1 MFSKYLV
8 SVHWTPRPMSTPTHD
23 DRWQN
28 LPRPLSSHFSLRHPP
43 SLGLRVKSLIDC
55 WPHCPQNE
63 TFLNINHRLAWY
75 SLLGQYHPRQ
85 FHSLYEK
92 VQFFIN
98 RPSPFLYVMATQEP
112 IDFGSVIPVV
122 SVSWYRTKQCWDSQE
137 HSTVFKVLKQLKQL
151 VLARVYNVHCTQVV
165 EWNAH
170 IWYFYKSRLR
180 GSKEWYIWRPRSQ
193 QKIQSDTWS
202 ECTAV
207 VT

>member
-1 MFSKYLV
+1 MPHVLVTRVYPLTFLCLQFLLKLVNHSASIDLPSNKMQALLILKVSCRQLLLIGMPFKLIPWIVHVFQV

-98 RPSPFLYVMATQEP
+98 RPSPFLSMMAQEP

-137 HSTVFKVLKQLKQL
+137 HSTTVS
-151 VLARVYNVHCTQVV
+151 
-165 EWNAH
+165 
-170 IWYFYKSRLR
+170 I
-180 GSKEWYIWRPRSQ
+180 
-193 QKIQSDTWS
+193 
-202 ECTAV
+202 
-207 VT
+207 

>member
-1 MFSKYLV
+1 MQALLILKVSCRQLLLIGMPFKLIPWIVHVFQV

-165 EWNAH
+165 KC
-170 IWYFYKSRLR
+170 YLLK
-180 GSKEWYIWRPRSQ
+180 
-193 QKIQSDTWS
+193 
-202 ECTAV
+202 CTHLILTRAD
-207 VT
+207 